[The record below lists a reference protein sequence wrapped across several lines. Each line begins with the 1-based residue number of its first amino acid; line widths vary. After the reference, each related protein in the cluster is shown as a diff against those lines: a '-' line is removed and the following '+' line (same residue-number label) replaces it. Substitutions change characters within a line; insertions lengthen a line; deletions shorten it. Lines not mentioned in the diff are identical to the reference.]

1 MISNNFIKHL
11 NGVRNVL
18 LVYPNFPKAQKS
30 RNHKDFIPIG
40 LLKIASLLRE
50 YNINFQLVFPDD
62 NIVLNENPDLICITS
77 LYTYYSEYVKEA
89 VDLYREKYPQSK
101 IMVGGIYAS
110 LLPEQCEKYTKC
122 DIVFKGIIEEAED
135 LLPAYDLIDS
145 DTQIIF
151 STRGCVRKC
160 SFCGVCSIEP
170 KYTYKKSIKNEIVKR
185 KIVFYDNEL
194 LANPYIKDILKELIE
209 LKQSRKISYVESQSG
224 FDGRILLQHP
234 ELGQMIKDAGFQ
246 NPRIAWDYSFSDADN
261 ILKQIKILEE
271 AGYRRKSISIYMI
284 SNWDIPFNEMEK
296 KRAKCFE
303 WGVQITDCRYRPLD
317 ISFDNYN
324 PHKKNQTAEDY
335 YIHPL
340 WTDEQNR
347 TFRRHVRRTNIAIRQ
362 DTNFYSYKVE
372 TKKFSKDTIAKL
384 RNMSAEEA
392 SKIIDDVYDPA
403 KAMVIKND

>member
-40 LLKIASLLRE
+40 LLKIASLLRK

-77 LYTYYSEYVKEA
+77 LYTYYSKYVKEA

-110 LLPEQCEKYTKC
+110 VLPEQCEEYTKC

-135 LLPAYDLIDS
+135 LLPAYGLIDS
-145 DTQIIF
+145 DVQIIF

-160 SFCGVCSIEP
+160 SFCGTHLIEP
-170 KYTYKKSIKNEIVKR
+170 KYTYKKSIKNEIVKK

-224 FDGRILLQHP
+224 FDGRILLQHS

-284 SNWDIPFNEMEK
+284 FNWDIPFNEMEK

-303 WGVQITDCRYRPLD
+303 WGVQITDCRYRPID
-317 ISFDNYN
+317 ITSDNYN
-324 PHKKNQTAEDY
+324 PHKKSQTNEDY

-347 TFRRHVRRTNIAIRQ
+347 MFRRHVRRTNIAIRQ

-372 TKKFSKDTIAKL
+372 TKKFSKDMIAKF
-384 RNMSAEEA
+384 RNMSVKEA
-392 SKIIDDVYDPA
+392 SKIIDDIYDPA
-403 KAMVIKND
+403 KPMVIKDD

>member
-1 MISNNFIKHL
+1 MIETDFKKQL
-11 NGVRNVL
+11 NGIQNVL

-40 LLKIASLLRE
+40 LLKIASLLRK

-62 NIVLNENPDLICITS
+62 NIVLSENPDLICITS
-77 LYTYYSEYVKEA
+77 LYTYYSKYVKEA

-110 LLPEQCEKYTKC
+110 VLPEHCEEYTKC

-145 DTQIIF
+145 DVQIIF

-160 SFCGVCSIEP
+160 SFCGTHLIEP

-261 ILKQIKILEE
+261 ILKQIKILED

-284 SNWDIPFNEMEK
+284 FNWDIPFNEMEK

-317 ISFDNYN
+317 MSSDNYN
-324 PHKKNQTAEDY
+324 PHKRSQTAEDY

-340 WTDEQNR
+340 WIDEQNR
-347 TFRRHVRRTNIAIRQ
+347 MFRRHVRRTNIAIRQ

>member
-1 MISNNFIKHL
+1 
-11 NGVRNVL
+11 
-18 LVYPNFPKAQKS
+18 
-30 RNHKDFIPIG
+30 
-40 LLKIASLLRE
+40 
-50 YNINFQLVFPDD
+50 
-62 NIVLNENPDLICITS
+62 
-77 LYTYYSEYVKEA
+77 
-89 VDLYREKYPQSK
+89 
-101 IMVGGIYAS
+101 
-110 LLPEQCEKYTKC
+110 
-122 DIVFKGIIEEAED
+122 
-135 LLPAYDLIDS
+135 
-145 DTQIIF
+145 
-151 STRGCVRKC
+151 
-160 SFCGVCSIEP
+160 
-170 KYTYKKSIKNEIVKR
+170 
-185 KIVFYDNEL
+185 
-194 LANPYIKDILKELIE
+194 
-209 LKQSRKISYVESQSG
+209 
-224 FDGRILLQHP
+224 
-234 ELGQMIKDAGFQ
+234 
-246 NPRIAWDYSFSDADN
+246 
-261 ILKQIKILEE
+261 
-271 AGYRRKSISIYMI
+271 MI